1 MGGKA
6 RILAFAGSARTDSF
20 NKKLIAIAVEG
31 ARDAGAD
38 VTLLDLRAYE
48 MPLYDGDVE
57 AGDGLPAN
65 AVKLRELFAAHDG
78 LLIAAPEYNSSIT
91 PLLKNVIDWV
101 SRPTDDAPMLKY
113 FSGKT
118 AALIATAPGALGGL
132 RGLVHVRQILS
143 NIQVTVIPNQ
153 ATVPGCRNA
162 FDDDG
167 ALKDTSQRDAVHAV
181 AAKLATVTARLNN

>member
-1 MGGKA
+1 MGDKA

-38 VTLLDLRAYE
+38 VTLLDLREYE
-48 MPLYDGDVE
+48 MPLYDGDLE
-57 AGDGLPAN
+57 AGEGLPAN

-101 SRPTDDAPMLKY
+101 SRPTDDSTMLQY
-113 FSGKT
+113 ITGKT
-118 AALIATAPGALGGL
+118 AALVSTSPGGLGGL
-132 RGLVHVRQILS
+132 RGLVHLRQILG
-143 NIQVTVIPNQ
+143 NIGVTVLPNQ
-153 ATVPGCRNA
+153 ATVPGCRDA
-162 FDDDG
+162 FDDGG
-167 ALKDTSQRDAVHAV
+167 ALKDTGRRDAVHAV
-181 AAKLATVTARLNN
+181 AAKLATVTARLNS